1 MKKIF
6 FSHRFTGE
14 DIDNLRE
21 TLGKITSTLR
31 AEGHE
36 VYCSIEDTAWFQEQK
51 HTNKEIMEH
60 SFRKLDESEVIIAFI
75 RSPERSEGMLMEIG
89 YSLAK
94 GKPFMLALK
103 QDLKTMV
110 LAEIANPF
118 IEFET
123 TEDLCKKLKAIF

>member
-6 FSHRFTGE
+6 LSHRFTGE
-14 DIDNLRE
+14 DINDLRE

-31 AEGHE
+31 TEGHE

-60 SFRKLDESEVIIAFI
+60 AFRKLDESEAIIAFI

-94 GKPFMLALK
+94 GKSFILAIK
-103 QDLKTMV
+103 KDLKTM
-110 LAEIANPF
+110 AIGEMANPL

-123 TEDLCKKLKAIF
+123 VEELCKKLKTVF